1 MGKEEKSTTI
11 TIRLSVA
18 LKKQVFEAMV
28 RERRSLTNFVV
39 CALEDR
45 IAAKKVS

>member
-1 MGKEEKSTTI
+1 MEKKTTTI
-11 TIRLSVA
+11 TIRLTVE
-18 LKKQVFEAMV
+18 LKTQIYEAMA

-45 IAAKKVS
+45 IAAKKDS